1 MSEGFSGPDLSLD
14 TILGVLLT
22 TCMVIGLI
30 GNVLAFSF
38 FLKNKHQSLPD
49 KVYCVVACVDII
61 TNLTAI
67 STISFLFNAR
77 VTPFCTDVVLN
88 GFFLVP
94 TRFSTKMSMFLVAI
108 LSTTRSIAIVSPLRS
123 RDIRS
128 NIVMRIIAG
137 FAILVLLMDLIPMSV
152 GWVTPGHDV
161 SGCNF
166 LKFNRKTS
174 RHIGMMIQIIDQ
186 TVILSTSLTVFI
198 SFSTGVFALWKRSSA
213 SLLIS
218 NSRVSGQA
226 NFRVSGQAISRVS
239 RRVTITITLFTALFL
254 ICNLPY
260 CSFYMLMILKSHI
273 PTIAKIVAEYDAGWF
288 RWSGPI
294 IFILVPVSLNAALN
308 PCLYMFRM
316 PRFRA
321 QVHLWSK
328 TSLRKLIRHL
338 TLMRRR

>member
-1 MSEGFSGPDLSLD
+1 MSEGFSGLDTSLD
-14 TILGVLLT
+14 LTLAVLMT
-22 TCMVIGLI
+22 TCLVVGLT
-30 GNVLAFSF
+30 GNILAFFF

-49 KVYCVVACVDII
+49 KVYFVVACVDII

-67 STISFLFNAR
+67 SSISFLFNAR
-77 VTPFCTDVVLN
+77 ETTFCSDVVLN

-108 LSTTRSIAIVSPLRS
+108 LSITRSIAIVSPLRS

-128 NIVMRIIAG
+128 NMVMKIIAG
-137 FAILVLLMDLIPMSV
+137 FAILALLMDLLPMSV
-152 GWVTPGHDV
+152 GWVAPGHDV

-174 RHIGMMIQIIDQ
+174 RHIGMMIQVFDQ
-186 TVILSTSLTVFI
+186 IVIFSTSLTVFT
-198 SFSTGVFALWKRSSA
+198 SFTTGVLALWKKSSV

-218 NSRVSGQA
+218 TSRVSGQVISRDSQKF
-226 NFRVSGQAISRVS
+226 NSRVS
-239 RRVTITITLFTALFL
+239 RQVTVTITLFTALFL

-273 PTIAKIVAEYDAGWF
+273 PTIAEVVAGYDAGWF

-294 IFILVPVSLNAALN
+294 IFIVVPVSLNAALN
-308 PCLYMFRM
+308 PCLYIFRM

-321 QVHLWSK
+321 QVYLWTK
-328 TSLRKLIRHL
+328 TFLRKLIRHL
-338 TLMRRR
+338 T

>member
-1 MSEGFSGPDLSLD
+1 MSEGFSGLDTSLD
-14 TILGVLLT
+14 LTLAVLLT
-22 TCMVIGLI
+22 TCLVVGLT
-30 GNVLAFSF
+30 GNILAFFF

-49 KVYCVVACVDII
+49 KVYFVVACVDII
-61 TNLTAI
+61 TDLTAI

-77 VTPFCTDVVLN
+77 DTTFCTDVVLN

-108 LSTTRSIAIVSPLRS
+108 LSITRSIAIVSPLRS

-128 NIVMRIIAG
+128 NMVMKIIAG

-152 GWVTPGHDV
+152 GWVAPGRDV

-174 RHIGMMIQIIDQ
+174 RHIGMMIQVFDQ
-186 TVILSTSLTVFI
+186 IVIFSTSLTVFI
-198 SFSTGVFALWKRSSA
+198 SFTTGVFSLWKKSSV
-213 SLLIS
+213 SLQIS
-218 NSRVSGQA
+218 NSRVSGQVCSRDSQKY
-226 NFRVSGQAISRVS
+226 NSRVS
-239 RRVTITITLFTALFL
+239 RQVTVTITLFTALFL

-273 PTIAKIVAEYDAGWF
+273 LRIAEIVAGYDAGWF

-294 IFILVPVSLNAALN
+294 IFIVIPVSLNAALN

-321 QVHLWSK
+321 QVHLWTK
-328 TSLRKLIRHL
+328 TSLRKLIMHHYVRGH
-338 TLMRRR
+338 